1 MAPSETPLNSHNPVN
16 LYTRGIL
23 ATIWYT
29 HLNHWYTLMKMTL
42 NQSIIINKLSI
53 DVKPSLDPQGR
64 VVYLPNPERKPYL
77 ITDNHRDSPVGFGVK
92 ISATKKTYIV
102 QRRVSSPGNRPKTG
116 GKSPSEVIR
125 STIGNVSDF
134 ANIDQARE
142 VARNLVQT
150 MKLTK
155 RNPNKIKRESDASEL
170 TISEVFAQYR
180 QHLLGRAKPAKPNT
194 LAVLDKAENRLSEW
208 AGLRVKDL
216 TGNEILRKF
225 DEIAS
230 RARTAAEQTFRWANV
245 AVKHAIEIEAG
256 NAQTQQRQPSLSYNP
271 FSILKVQKKFRT
283 RSELEDSYRA
293 KGVRNPLSPKDT
305 LGSFLTALHN
315 KRSLNRLGCDYLLL
329 TVLLGARK
337 EETASLCWREALT
350 EEEARTTSYVDLENR
365 MIRFYDTKNRN
376 DHELPICDATKRI
389 LEDRRD
395 IVNDNEKRADK
406 RKWVFPARSSRSKV
420 GHYSDSKSLRENLCQ
435 EARIVKLG
443 MHDLRRTFGRVA
455 EELTSYAVVKKL
467 LNHRNTTDPTERYAN
482 PDQDRVY
489 EALQRIELNML
500 LTSPELY
507 NSLLA
512 SSKYPPILK
521 GNV

>member
-1 MAPSETPLNSHNPVN
+1 MKPT
-16 LYTRGIL
+16 
-23 ATIWYT
+23 
-29 HLNHWYTLMKMTL
+29 LNHAGK
-42 NQSIIINKLSI
+42 
-53 DVKPSLDPQGR
+53 
-64 VVYLPNPERKPYL
+64 VVFEANPEHKPY
-77 ITDNHRDSPVGFGVK
+77 IVFDDHRDSPVGFGVK
-92 ISATKKTYIV
+92 VSLTKKTYVI
-102 QRRVSSPGNRPKTG
+102 QRRVSSGDRSVSE
-116 GKSPSEVIR
+116 GKKPSSVLKVKV
-125 STIGNVSDF
+125 GNVSDF
-134 ANIDQARE
+134 PNIDQARE
-142 VARNLVQT
+142 VARQLVQT
-150 MKLTK
+150 MIATK
-155 RNPNKIKRESDASEL
+155 RNPNRIKRETEASEL

-180 QHLLGRAKPAKPNT
+180 NHLMGRSKPAKPNT

-230 RARTAAEQTFRWANV
+230 RARTAAEQTFRWINV
-245 AVKHAIEIEAG
+245 AVRHAIEIEAG

-283 RSELEDSYRA
+283 RSELEDSYKA

-305 LGSFLTALHN
+305 LGRFLTALHN
-315 KRSLNRLGCDYLLL
+315 KRSFNRLGCDYLLL

-337 EETASLCWREALT
+337 EETASLCWREVLT

-365 MIRFYDTKNRN
+365 MIRFFDTKNRN

-406 RKWVFPARSSRSKV
+406 RKWVFPARSSRSKI

-435 EARIVKLG
+435 EAAIVKLG

-521 GNV
+521 GKV

>member
-1 MAPSETPLNSHNPVN
+1 MKPT
-16 LYTRGIL
+16 
-23 ATIWYT
+23 
-29 HLNHWYTLMKMTL
+29 LNHAGK
-42 NQSIIINKLSI
+42 
-53 DVKPSLDPQGR
+53 
-64 VVYLPNPERKPYL
+64 VVFEANPEHKPY
-77 ITDNHRDSPVGFGVK
+77 IVFDDHRDSPVGFGVK
-92 ISATKKTYIV
+92 VSLTKKTYVI
-102 QRRVSSPGNRPKTG
+102 QRRVSSGDRSVSE
-116 GKSPSEVIR
+116 GKKPSSVLKVKV
-125 STIGNVSDF
+125 GNVSDF
-134 ANIDQARE
+134 PNIDQARE
-142 VARNLVQT
+142 VARQLVQT
-150 MKLTK
+150 MIATK
-155 RNPNKIKRESDASEL
+155 RNPNRIKRETEASEL

-180 QHLLGRAKPAKPNT
+180 NHLMGRSKPAKPNT

-230 RARTAAEQTFRWANV
+230 RARTAAEQTFRWINV
-245 AVKHAIEIEAG
+245 AVRHAIEIEAG

-283 RSELEDSYRA
+283 RSELEDSYKA

-305 LGSFLTALHN
+305 LGRFLTALHN
-315 KRSLNRLGCDYLLL
+315 KRSFNRLGCDYLLL

-337 EETASLCWREALT
+337 EETASLCWREVLT

-365 MIRFYDTKNRN
+365 MIRFFDTKNRN

-406 RKWVFPARSSRSKV
+406 RKWVFPARSSRSKI

-435 EARIVKLG
+435 EAGIVKLG

-467 LNHRNTTDPTERYAN
+467 LNHQNTTDPTERYAN

-521 GNV
+521 GKV

>member
-1 MAPSETPLNSHNPVN
+1 MKPT
-16 LYTRGIL
+16 
-23 ATIWYT
+23 
-29 HLNHWYTLMKMTL
+29 LNHAGK
-42 NQSIIINKLSI
+42 
-53 DVKPSLDPQGR
+53 
-64 VVYLPNPERKPYL
+64 VVFEANPEHKPY
-77 ITDNHRDSPVGFGVK
+77 IVFDDHRDSPVGFGVK
-92 ISATKKTYIV
+92 VSLTKKTYVI
-102 QRRVSSPGNRPKTG
+102 QRRVSSGDRSVSE
-116 GKSPSEVIR
+116 GKKPSSVLKVKV
-125 STIGNVSDF
+125 GNVSDF
-134 ANIDQARE
+134 PNIDQARE
-142 VARNLVQT
+142 VARQLVQT
-150 MKLTK
+150 MIATK
-155 RNPNKIKRESDASEL
+155 RNPNRIKREIEASEL

-180 QHLLGRAKPAKPNT
+180 NHLMGRSKPAKPNT

-230 RARTAAEQTFRWANV
+230 RARTAAEQTFRWINV
-245 AVKHAIEIEAG
+245 AVRHAIEIEAG

-283 RSELEDSYRA
+283 RSELEDSYKA

-305 LGSFLTALHN
+305 LGRFLTALHN
-315 KRSLNRLGCDYLLL
+315 KRSFNRLGCDYLLL

-337 EETASLCWREALT
+337 EETASLCWREVLT

-365 MIRFYDTKNRN
+365 MIRFFDTKNRN

-406 RKWVFPARSSRSKV
+406 RKWVFPARSSRSKI

-435 EARIVKLG
+435 EAGIVKLG

-521 GNV
+521 GKV

>member
-1 MAPSETPLNSHNPVN
+1 MKT
-16 LYTRGIL
+16 
-23 ATIWYT
+23 
-29 HLNHWYTLMKMTL
+29 TLS
-42 NQSIIINKLSI
+42 QAFIINKLSI
-53 DVKPSLDPQGR
+53 GVKPTLNHAGK
-64 VVYLPNPERKPYL
+64 VVFEANPEHKPY
-77 ITDNHRDSPVGFGVK
+77 IVFDDHRDSPVGFGVK
-92 ISATKKTYIV
+92 VSLTKKTYVI
-102 QRRVSSPGNRPKTG
+102 QRRVSSGDRSVSE
-116 GKSPSEVIR
+116 GKKPSSVLKVKV
-125 STIGNVSDF
+125 GNVSDF
-134 ANIDQARE
+134 PNIDQARE
-142 VARNLVQT
+142 VARQLVQT
-150 MKLTK
+150 MIATK
-155 RNPNKIKRESDASEL
+155 RNPNRIKRETEASEL

-180 QHLLGRAKPAKPNT
+180 NHLMGRSKPAKPNT

-230 RARTAAEQTFRWANV
+230 RARTAAEQTFRWINV
-245 AVKHAIEIEAG
+245 AVRHAIEIEAG

-283 RSELEDSYRA
+283 RSELEDSYKA

-305 LGSFLTALHN
+305 LGRFLTALHN
-315 KRSLNRLGCDYLLL
+315 KRSFNRLGCDYLLL

-337 EETASLCWREALT
+337 EETASLCWREVLT

-365 MIRFYDTKNRN
+365 MIRFFDTKNRN

-406 RKWVFPARSSRSKV
+406 RKWVFPARSSRSKI

-435 EARIVKLG
+435 EAGIVKLG

-512 SSKYPPILK
+512 SSKYPPIR
-521 GNV
+521 

>member
-1 MAPSETPLNSHNPVN
+1 MKPT
-16 LYTRGIL
+16 
-23 ATIWYT
+23 
-29 HLNHWYTLMKMTL
+29 LNHAGK
-42 NQSIIINKLSI
+42 
-53 DVKPSLDPQGR
+53 
-64 VVYLPNPERKPYL
+64 VVFEANPEHKPY
-77 ITDNHRDSPVGFGVK
+77 IVFDDHRDSPVGFGVK
-92 ISATKKTYIV
+92 VSLTKKTYVI
-102 QRRVSSPGNRPKTG
+102 QRRVSSGDRSVSE
-116 GKSPSEVIR
+116 GKKPSSVLKVKV
-125 STIGNVSDF
+125 GNVSDF
-134 ANIDQARE
+134 PNIDQARE
-142 VARNLVQT
+142 VARQLVQT
-150 MKLTK
+150 MIATK
-155 RNPNKIKRESDASEL
+155 RNPNRIKRETEASEL

-180 QHLLGRAKPAKPNT
+180 NHLMGRSKPAKPNT

-230 RARTAAEQTFRWANV
+230 RARTAAEQTFRWINV
-245 AVKHAIEIEAG
+245 AVRHAIEIEAG

-283 RSELEDSYRA
+283 RSELEDSYKA

-305 LGSFLTALHN
+305 LGRFLTALHN
-315 KRSLNRLGCDYLLL
+315 KRSFNRLGCDYLLL

-337 EETASLCWREALT
+337 EETASLCWREVLT

-365 MIRFYDTKNRN
+365 MIRFFDTKNRN
-376 DHELPICDATKRI
+376 DHELPICDATKCI

-406 RKWVFPARSSRSKV
+406 RKWFFPARSSRSKI

-435 EARIVKLG
+435 EAGIVKLG

-521 GNV
+521 GKV

>member
-1 MAPSETPLNSHNPVN
+1 MKT
-16 LYTRGIL
+16 
-23 ATIWYT
+23 
-29 HLNHWYTLMKMTL
+29 TLS
-42 NQSIIINKLSI
+42 QAFIINKLSI
-53 DVKPSLDPQGR
+53 GVKPTLNHAGK
-64 VVYLPNPERKPYL
+64 VVFEANPEHKPY
-77 ITDNHRDSPVGFGVK
+77 IVFDDHRDSPVGFGVK
-92 ISATKKTYIV
+92 VSLTKKTYVI
-102 QRRVSSPGNRPKTG
+102 QRRVSSGDRSVSE
-116 GKSPSEVIR
+116 GKKPSSVLKVKV
-125 STIGNVSDF
+125 GNVSDF
-134 ANIDQARE
+134 PNIDQARE
-142 VARNLVQT
+142 VARQLVQT
-150 MKLTK
+150 MIATK
-155 RNPNKIKRESDASEL
+155 RNPNRIKRETEASEL

-180 QHLLGRAKPAKPNT
+180 NHLMGRSKPAKPNT

-230 RARTAAEQTFRWANV
+230 RARTAAEQTFRWINV
-245 AVKHAIEIEAG
+245 AVRHAIEIEAG

-283 RSELEDSYRA
+283 RSELEDSYKA
-293 KGVRNPLSPKDT
+293 KGVRTPLSPKDT
-305 LGSFLTALHN
+305 LGRFLTALHN
-315 KRSLNRLGCDYLLL
+315 KRSFNRLGCDYLLL

-337 EETASLCWREALT
+337 EETASLCWREVLT

-365 MIRFYDTKNRN
+365 MIRFFDTKNRN

-406 RKWVFPARSSRSKV
+406 RKWVFPARSSRSKI

-435 EARIVKLG
+435 EAGIVKLG

-521 GNV
+521 GKV

>member
-1 MAPSETPLNSHNPVN
+1 MKPT
-16 LYTRGIL
+16 
-23 ATIWYT
+23 
-29 HLNHWYTLMKMTL
+29 LNHAGK
-42 NQSIIINKLSI
+42 
-53 DVKPSLDPQGR
+53 
-64 VVYLPNPERKPYL
+64 VVFEANPEHKPY
-77 ITDNHRDSPVGFGVK
+77 IVFDDHRDSPVGFGVK
-92 ISATKKTYIV
+92 VSLTKKTYVI
-102 QRRVSSPGNRPKTG
+102 QRRVSSGDRSVSE
-116 GKSPSEVIR
+116 GKKPSSVLKVKV
-125 STIGNVSDF
+125 GNVSDF
-134 ANIDQARE
+134 PNIDQARE
-142 VARNLVQT
+142 VARQLVQT
-150 MKLTK
+150 MIATK
-155 RNPNKIKRESDASEL
+155 RNPNRIKRETEASEL

-180 QHLLGRAKPAKPNT
+180 NHLMGRSKPAKPNT
-194 LAVLDKAENRLSEW
+194 LNVLSKAENRLSEW
-208 AGLRVKDL
+208 SGLRVKDL
-216 TGNEILRKF
+216 TGKEILRKF

-283 RSELEDSYRA
+283 RSELEDSYKA

-305 LGSFLTALHN
+305 LGRFLTALHN
-315 KRSLNRLGCDYLLL
+315 KRSFNRLGCDYLLL

-337 EETASLCWREALT
+337 EETASLCWREVLT

-365 MIRFYDTKNRN
+365 MIRFFDTKNRN

-406 RKWVFPARSSRSKV
+406 RKWVFPARSSRSKI

-435 EARIVKLG
+435 EAGIVKLG

-521 GNV
+521 GKV

>member
-1 MAPSETPLNSHNPVN
+1 MKT
-16 LYTRGIL
+16 
-23 ATIWYT
+23 
-29 HLNHWYTLMKMTL
+29 TLS
-42 NQSIIINKLSI
+42 QAFIINKLSI
-53 DVKPSLDPQGR
+53 GVKPTLNHAGK
-64 VVYLPNPERKPYL
+64 VVFEANPEHKPY
-77 ITDNHRDSPVGFGVK
+77 IVFDDHRDSPVGFGVK
-92 ISATKKTYIV
+92 VSLTKKTYVI
-102 QRRVSSPGNRPKTG
+102 QRRVSSGDRSVSE
-116 GKSPSEVIR
+116 GKKPSSVLKVKV
-125 STIGNVSDF
+125 GNVSDF
-134 ANIDQARE
+134 PNIDQARE
-142 VARNLVQT
+142 VARQLVQT
-150 MKLTK
+150 MIATK
-155 RNPNKIKRESDASEL
+155 RNPNRIKRETEASEL

-180 QHLLGRAKPAKPNT
+180 NHLMGRSKPAKPNT

-230 RARTAAEQTFRWANV
+230 RARTAAEQTFRWINV
-245 AVKHAIEIEAG
+245 AVRHAIEIEAG

-283 RSELEDSYRA
+283 RSELEDSYKA

-305 LGSFLTALHN
+305 LGRFLTALHN
-315 KRSLNRLGCDYLLL
+315 KRSFNRLGCDYLLL

-337 EETASLCWREALT
+337 EETASLCWREVLT

-365 MIRFYDTKNRN
+365 MIRFFDTKNRN

-406 RKWVFPARSSRSKV
+406 RKWVFPARSSRSKI

-435 EARIVKLG
+435 EAAIVKLG

-521 GNV
+521 GKV

>member
-1 MAPSETPLNSHNPVN
+1 MKT
-16 LYTRGIL
+16 
-23 ATIWYT
+23 
-29 HLNHWYTLMKMTL
+29 TLS
-42 NQSIIINKLSI
+42 QAFIINKLSI
-53 DVKPSLDPQGR
+53 GVKPTLNHAGK
-64 VVYLPNPERKPYL
+64 VVFEANPEHKPY
-77 ITDNHRDSPVGFGVK
+77 IVFDDHRDSPVGFGVK
-92 ISATKKTYIV
+92 VSLTKKTYVI
-102 QRRVSSPGNRPKTG
+102 QRRVSSGDRSVSE
-116 GKSPSEVIR
+116 GKKPSSVLKVKV
-125 STIGNVSDF
+125 GNVSDF
-134 ANIDQARE
+134 PNIDQARE
-142 VARNLVQT
+142 VARQLVQT
-150 MKLTK
+150 MIATK
-155 RNPNKIKRESDASEL
+155 RNPNRIKRETEASEL

-180 QHLLGRAKPAKPNT
+180 NHLMGRSKPAKPTT

-230 RARTAAEQTFRWANV
+230 RARTAAEQTFRWINV
-245 AVKHAIEIEAG
+245 AVRHAIEIEAG

-283 RSELEDSYRA
+283 RSELEDSYKA

-305 LGSFLTALHN
+305 LGRFLTALHN
-315 KRSLNRLGCDYLLL
+315 KRSFNRLGCDYLLL

-337 EETASLCWREALT
+337 EETASLCWREVLT

-365 MIRFYDTKNRN
+365 MIRFFDTKNRN

-406 RKWVFPARSSRSKV
+406 RKWFFPARSSRSKI

-435 EARIVKLG
+435 EAGIVKLG

-521 GNV
+521 GKV